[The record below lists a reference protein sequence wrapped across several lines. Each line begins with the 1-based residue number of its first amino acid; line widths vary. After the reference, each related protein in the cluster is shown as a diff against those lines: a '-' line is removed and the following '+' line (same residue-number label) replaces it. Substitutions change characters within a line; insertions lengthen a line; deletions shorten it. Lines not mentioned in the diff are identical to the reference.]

1 MIGEENLYHKSDK
14 SDENWLYNC
23 TYVYERL
30 RANIMSGCIQANER
44 ILECEYAEKFGVS
57 RTPVREALC
66 FLEQDGLV
74 KFKLKREITAW
85 PLLTRNNMKE
95 ILQLKY
101 VEDTINNLTRTEL
114 AATDEYN
121 DEMISSPIPS

>member
-1 MIGEENLYHKSDK
+1 
-14 SDENWLYNC
+14 
-23 TYVYERL
+23 
-30 RANIMSGCIQANER
+30 
-44 ILECEYAEKFGVS
+44 
-57 RTPVREALC
+57 
-66 FLEQDGLV
+66 
-74 KFKLKREITAW
+74 
-85 PLLTRNNMKE
+85 MKE